1 MCCVADTTAWSDTGS
16 DPEDSH
22 RQKILARLSA
32 ETFTDSTA
40 RTVNG
45 NLSRVHDLARLT
57 QSIDRV
63 DSQDPRASTES
74 LMRTLVKD
82 MTASDG
88 ETAGDRPLSGKL
100 LEDLSFDTVMHIAS
114 RAFVN
119 VPPTASWEAGMQ
131 RGGRS
136 GETCALKGP
145 IALSSGLEAVIV
157 TEYERVW
164 SIPPPDPLMSYRHRW
179 RKRQLNSAGA
189 PTTTKVET
197 SGWAA
202 KSATEQAVTIW
213 RPMLPPGIKTA
224 STRTWFSL
232 GDIVKYGNDSPAGAV
247 LLVSDDGSGLLLPPV
262 GYERVDVTGKGLPTN
277 SDTDELELQRKQQ
290 RSVWW
295 PIAPPGYVAVGCV
308 AGNKDDP
315 LEPPKLSAYRCV
327 REDLVRRVN
336 SFRCVWR
343 SRNTTPGSSGCRFA
357 DIEDMQI
364 ATKNQADLG
373 QLVPRAG
380 DHISVPSADD
390 VVVET
395 SLWSIDADFCG
406 ALVPVITLNDL
417 DNSEPS
423 VAFSLNLSDD
433 DKVLCS
439 PVPVRTVMAFIDATL
454 YTYKLLTADAS
465 CKLPSKLC
473 PQLAPA
479 LFALARHV
487 LNERLP
493 DSIPLAVEL
502 LRALISIIQS
512 GCSWRDKD
520 GLLYC
525 RSKIMGLNQDG
536 ETGGVM
542 FSSLFQALVEL
553 MLVVEEQDREERLR
567 ELSSCM
573 HKDGSISLPYRF
585 HFAKEPF
592 IEMMVSHSSKMN
604 VTRHFSGE
612 ERKFL
617 LDYRAEDSGP
627 SDINASG
634 EIAGPTTEFYS
645 CRFEHTPELIMTMN
659 DKVKAEV
666 VYFEVT
672 VVEWSDGGG
681 GDGTNGIVPSGG
693 TLGLGFS
700 PPEFPLEGALVGQ
713 SLLESSSSSTRSF
726 SFSPTNGK
734 VQCCADASVD
744 RWRWNEQQVTSTS
757 GGDVIGC
764 GLRLDTREIFFTRNG
779 QLLGTAFSSVAHP
792 RKLHPTISIN
802 ADCKLLINFG
812 ASLSAAAAPSIDG
825 RELVSTHR
833 TNFSYR
839 FHSLDC
845 ENIMGSFE
853 WFEQLS
859 QVFGVMKALMDP
871 RRPSPALPS
880 TEATAG
886 AKVTAGLL
894 PDEFLLSADNFLSD
908 VSEDV
913 CIRVE
918 SAHPY
923 DLDLQEALVSIPLA
937 TSIRVKL
944 DPRCETAN
952 SHCLQILQG
961 GEAGDNSGGIGSPTA
976 ASSAGGESEVRAF
989 TGACGAQEVTLD
1001 GDSFVWRFPV
1011 QSNFQCRVDRV
1022 RKGPYLKLENRDT
1035 RLSLVRDKGWQTAIG
1050 VARFDSGV
1058 HVWEV
1063 RISFVTASSN
1073 IFLGVARKDVRLDS
1087 YLGKDNRGW
1096 GWIGN
1101 RALWHNGSKQRGTYG
1116 EKFKTGDVVR
1126 LTLDLRR
1133 GTLSYALNGKDL
1145 GVAFGPGG
1153 TGPKLEGTFYPG
1165 FALYNQRDSIDLI
1178 GGHRVEDGGGLGVL
1192 DGDEESPLLRSG
1204 SGGLMTGDDMYY
1216 SEEEEDDAS
1225 GDAGSVDMSIPNF
1238 RMELAIVLS
1247 QMGFPM
1253 EWCVY
1258 ALKHCDDDAE
1268 QAADF
1273 ILANMH
1279 NMEAL
1284 VRDEAETFARRAR
1297 QRQLLSEHAALSA
1310 VSAAVSATDTLPPPP
1325 PISIDNLSE
1334 TRGEA
1339 YTSDAIAATD
1349 ATDEAAVST
1358 SDAEDPLAAS
1368 SLAAPQAIDKWGI
1381 AFTAVPE
1388 FSITGRRLL
1397 ATKYC
1402 AKLQR
1407 LHASQAVFT
1416 HEHDCA
1422 IVAVVNEVCET
1433 RAEALLSCDPLRMTP
1448 EEFEPSDEHLRRFPC
1463 LRDAPLAE
1471 LQKRFLILRNFNCR
1485 LQNSLAFIDLSV
1497 CDREDDDSGR
1507 AEGVRQ
1513 SACRSLLARGVR
1525 ELRGVV
1531 FQHVKLAWWL
1541 TVLKDQQAP
1550 AAARPEIEI
1559 DRGRARDATE
1569 ATGGRDSVFAQVMDQ
1584 LHGLQPSLLRGADRA
1599 FKCQF
1604 VGEFG
1609 DDFGGL
1615 YRECLA
1621 HMSAELQARDVL
1633 LPVLRPCPN
1642 AVNAV
1647 GENRELFVPNVHL
1660 LSAPRCVAMAEFL
1673 GKLMGI
1679 AVRTKTPLDLN
1690 LPAVFW
1696 KLMVSQHVYRGDIE
1710 AIHQGCFQVSPSA
1723 PAVYCCLTESDNA
1736 QLVALLM
1743 QVVDTIRSVES
1754 HGITAGMF
1762 DEIVDATFTA
1772 LSSSREHVELLPGGA
1787 SVHVTW
1793 DDKDSYADAV
1803 ERYRLHEFA
1812 PVCAAVLRGVA
1823 TILPAST
1830 LALFTWRELRTLVCG
1845 KPTVDVDL
1853 LRRRTIYGDGCQ
1865 ATDPHIAFFWDVLG
1879 EFTDEQKS
1887 SFLRFVW

>member
-1 MCCVADTTAWSDTGS
+1 MLCVLWWRLTSVCLYRIQGADDLENPIRELGEQLTLRRLIAFADTLKSTSSGMETDPISNTGS
-16 DPEDSH
+16 GPQDSH
-22 RQKILARLSA
+22 RQKILARLST

-40 RTVNG
+40 RTVSG
-45 NLSRVHDLARLT
+45 NLARVHDLARLA

-63 DSQDPRASTES
+63 DDRESQTCTEN
-74 LMRTLVKD
+74 LICALLKE
-82 MTASDG
+82 MTASDS
-88 ETAGDRPLSGKL
+88 ESTGDASPRLKL
-100 LEDLSFDTVMHIAS
+100 LEDISFDTVMHIAS
-114 RAFVN
+114 RTYVN

-136 GETCALKGP
+136 REVSVPKGP
-145 IALSSGLEAVIV
+145 IALSSGLEAMVV
-157 TEYERVW
+157 ASYERVW

-179 RKRQLNSAGA
+179 RKRHPNGTGA
-189 PTTTKVET
+189 PTAAKTGPES

-202 KSATEQAVTIW
+202 KSAADQTVTIW
-213 RPMLPPGIKTA
+213 RPVLPPGIKTA
-224 STRTWFSL
+224 STRAWFSL
-232 GDIVKYGNDSPAGAV
+232 GDIVKYGNDSPNGAV
-247 LLVSDDGSGLLLPPV
+247 LLVCDDGSGLLLPPV
-262 GYERVDVTGKGLPTN
+262 GYERVDVTDKGLPTN
-277 SDTDELELQRKQQ
+277 SDSDKMELQRKQQ

-308 AGNKDDP
+308 AGNKEDP
-315 LEPPKLSAYRCV
+315 LKPPKLSTYRCV

-343 SRNTTPGSSGCRFA
+343 SRNTTPGGSGGRFA
-357 DIEDMQI
+357 DADDIQF

-373 QLVPRAG
+373 QLAVRSG
-380 DHISVPSADD
+380 DQLSLSTED

-433 DKVLCS
+433 DKVLCA
-439 PVPVRTVMAFIDATL
+439 PVPVRTVMAFVDATL
-454 YTYKLLTADAS
+454 YTYKLLASDAD
-465 CKLPSKLC
+465 CRPPPQLC
-473 PQLAPA
+473 PEMASS
-479 LFALARHV
+479 LFALVRHV
-487 LNERLP
+487 LSERLP
-493 DSIPLAVEL
+493 DSVPLAVDL

-512 GCSWRDKD
+512 GGTWRDKD

-525 RSKIMGLNQDG
+525 RSKIMALNQDQ
-536 ETGGVM
+536 ESGGVM

-617 LDYRAEDSGP
+617 LDYRAEDGGP
-627 SDINASG
+627 SGINAGG
-634 EIAGPTTEFYS
+634 ELTAPTTEFYS

-672 VVEWSDGGG
+672 VVEWGDGAG
-681 GDGTNGIVPSGG
+681 GDGTSGVATTGG
-693 TLGLGFS
+693 TIGLGFS
-700 PPEFPLEGALVGQ
+700 PTEFPLEGALVGQ
-713 SLLESSSSSTRSF
+713 SLLESSSSGTRSF

-744 RWRWNEQQVTSTS
+744 RWRWNEQQVTATS

-779 QLLGTAFSSVAHP
+779 QMLGTAFSSITYP
-792 RKLHPTISIN
+792 RKLHPTISVN

-812 ASLSAAAAPSIDG
+812 ASLSAAAAPSVTG

-871 RRPSPALPS
+871 QRSSQLPGPTAASASGDGRPAEPDADGRTSAI
-880 TEATAG
+880 
-886 AKVTAGLL
+886 AGLL

-908 VSEDV
+908 ISEDV

-937 TSIRVKL
+937 TFIRVKL

-961 GEAGDNSGGIGSPTA
+961 GEAGDSSSGSGSPTA

-1050 VARFDSGV
+1050 VARFDNGV

-1178 GGHRVEDGGGLGVL
+1178 GGHRVEDGGGLGGL
-1192 DGDEESPLLRSG
+1192 DGDDDGSLMRSG
-1204 SGGLMTGDDMYY
+1204 SGGLMTGEDMYY
-1216 SEEEEDDAS
+1216 SEEEDDDAGGDTGS
-1225 GDAGSVDMSIPNF
+1225 GDMSIPNF

-1284 VRDEAETFARRAR
+1284 VREEAEAFAQRAR

-1310 VSAAVSATDTLPPPP
+1310 SSAAVSASDTLPPPP
-1325 PISIDNLSE
+1325 PISIDVLSE
-1334 TRGEA
+1334 TRAEA
-1339 YTSDAIAATD
+1339 YANDALTVDDTSDAAGASTTD
-1349 ATDEAAVST
+1349 P
-1358 SDAEDPLAAS
+1358 SDSLAAS
-1368 SLAAPQAIDKWGI
+1368 PQATPQAVDKWGI

-1397 ATKYC
+1397 ATKYRS
-1402 AKLQR
+1402 KLQR

-1422 IVAVVNEVCET
+1422 IVAVVNEVCEA

-1448 EEFEPSDEHLRRFPC
+1448 EEFAPSDEHLRRFPC
-1463 LRDAPLAE
+1463 LRDVPLAE

-1485 LQNSLAFIDLSV
+1485 LQNSLAFIDFSV
-1497 CDREDDDSGR
+1497 CDRDDNDGKS
-1507 AEGVRQ
+1507 ADEEGTHQ

-1525 ELRGVV
+1525 ALRGVV

-1569 ATGGRDSVFAQVMDQ
+1569 ATGGRDSVYAQVMGQ
-1584 LHGLQPSLLRGADRA
+1584 LHALQPSLLRGADRA

-1642 AVNAV
+1642 AANAV

-1660 LSAPRCVAMAEFL
+1660 LSTPRCVAMAEFL

-1696 KLMVSQHVYRGDIE
+1696 KLLVNQRVHLGDIE
-1710 AIHQGCFQVSPSA
+1710 TIHQGCFQVS
-1723 PAVYCCLTESDNA
+1723 
-1736 QLVALLM
+1736 QLALLPCHLTVSNSG
-1743 QVVDTIRSVES
+1743 QTC
-1754 HGITAGMF
+1754 
-1762 DEIVDATFTA
+1762 TFLHFA
-1772 LSSSREHVELLPGGA
+1772 IGGR
-1787 SVHVTW
+1787 H
-1793 DDKDSYADAV
+1793 DP
-1803 ERYRLHEFA
+1803 ER
-1812 PVCAAVLRGVA
+1812 
-1823 TILPAST
+1823 
-1830 LALFTWRELRTLVCG
+1830 
-1845 KPTVDVDL
+1845 
-1853 LRRRTIYGDGCQ
+1853 
-1865 ATDPHIAFFWDVLG
+1865 
-1879 EFTDEQKS
+1879 
-1887 SFLRFVW
+1887 